1 MTKKNSQT
9 QKKDSGQKQHILL
22 TREEFKEQVFARD
35 HHTCIFCNKAAID
48 AHHIIDRK
56 LWVDGGYYLNNG
68 ASVCEEHHWA
78 VEKTDISVQEVWKK
92 CGIMQPFLPPDFDS
106 NLNYDKWGNTLLD
119 NGMREPGK
127 MFFEE
132 NVQKILKDKLYLFT
146 F

>member
-1 MTKKNSQT
+1 MNQNT
-9 QKKDSGQKQHILL
+9 LL
-22 TREEFKEQVFARD
+22 TREEFKDKVFARD
-35 HHTCIFCNKAAID
+35 HYTCIFCKKEAVD

-78 VEKTDISVQEVWKK
+78 VEKTDISVQEVWDK
-92 CGIMQPFLPPDFDS
+92 CGITQAFLPPDF
-106 NLNYDKWGNTLLD
+106 NATLNYDKWGNILLD

-132 NVQKILKDKLYLFT
+132 NVQKILKDKLYLFNV
-146 F
+146 